1 MEVKTGYTLIK
12 HYYSATFDEF
22 AHSKVTFDIA
32 EDAFLDQMLDA
43 FEHFLK
49 ASGFS
54 FDGRLDFVKDDEDDP
69 FIDELVNHQKSEL
82 PYASDKE
89 IADEKIGKWLSAALE
104 DPSTCQSMKDDI
116 NEWFRV
122 TELPPVRFRAKEPH
136 PPRWAA
142 TSDRNSVF
150 DEKM

>member
-32 EDAFLDQMLDA
+32 EDAFLNQMLDA

-54 FDGRLDFVKDDEDDP
+54 FDGRLDFVKDDEDE
-69 FIDELVNHQKSEL
+69 DEPL
-82 PYASDKE
+82 
-89 IADEKIGKWLSAALE
+89 
-104 DPSTCQSMKDDI
+104 
-116 NEWFRV
+116 
-122 TELPPVRFRAKEPH
+122 PH